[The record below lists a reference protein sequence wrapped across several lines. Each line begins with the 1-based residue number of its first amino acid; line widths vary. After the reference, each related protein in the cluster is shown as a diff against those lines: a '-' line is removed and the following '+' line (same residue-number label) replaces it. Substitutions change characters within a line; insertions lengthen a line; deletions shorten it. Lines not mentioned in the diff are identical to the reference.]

1 MTIFSEEKKRR
12 ELKEK
17 VRIMNSQTNDTEKS
31 NLIEDGKKIAIDE
44 VIKRN
49 GIIHK
54 SLES

>member
-17 VRIMNSQTNDTEKS
+17 VRIMNSQTNDTEKT

-44 VIKRN
+44 VIKHN

>member
-1 MTIFSEEKKRR
+1 MTIFSEEKKHR
-12 ELKEK
+12 ELKDK
-17 VRIMNSQTNDTEKS
+17 VRIMNSQRNDTEKS

>member
-1 MTIFSEEKKRR
+1 MTIFGEEKKRR

-44 VIKRN
+44 VIKHN

>member
-44 VIKRN
+44 VIKLN

>member
-1 MTIFSEEKKRR
+1 MTIFSEERKHR
-12 ELKEK
+12 ELKDK
-17 VRIMNSQTNDTEKS
+17 VRIMNSQRNDTEKS

-44 VIKRN
+44 VIKHN